1 MGDNRR
7 EFSISKRRSE
17 EKEKAKSEK
26 AGGLEKDNAMEKEK
40 I

>member
-7 EFSISKRRSE
+7 EFSISKRSE